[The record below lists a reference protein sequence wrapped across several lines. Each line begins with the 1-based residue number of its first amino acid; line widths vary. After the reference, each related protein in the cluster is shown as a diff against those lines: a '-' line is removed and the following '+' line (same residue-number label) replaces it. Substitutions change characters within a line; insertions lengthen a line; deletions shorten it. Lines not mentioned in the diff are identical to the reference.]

1 MKALLSQARLNSL
14 KDRSKL
20 KKTNAVKPLE
30 FTNCTRLQIPEGAY
44 SSDFAMSYDVTA
56 NQPFCI
62 QLEYSQLLLVFGSGL
77 KFEGQ
82 YINETGETATITK
95 ENGYGAMG
103 AMDVRITPSAD
114 GKVQIYSNNVFEI
127 SEYDEYGGSSDETVS
142 IGILK
147 SQWEGSVT
155 YKAQADD
162 TSSNSYSEELY
173 VINPNTTTFQ
183 AQAGRDA
190 VFRFEAWDLRESGF
204 SSQQLPEQI
213 QRNGEQEGEIVAVHP
228 FMDPSLIDESM
239 TSIDI
244 TASVD
249 VTVTSSTTPDN
260 FPNKV
265 IKFEEKTLYGYDDD
279 DFEDFGWSGSSG
291 LTGGEIAG
299 IVIACIVVVGIAA
312 FCIVWF
318 VVLKKPCFC
327 GGKDSPSA

>member
-1 MKALLSQARLNSL
+1 MKTLLSQARLNSL

-103 AMDVRITPSAD
+103 RMDVRITPSAD
-114 GKVQIYSNNVFEI
+114 GKVQIYSNDVFEI
-127 SEYDEYGGSSDETVS
+127 SEYDDYGYETVS

-147 SQWEGSVT
+147 SQWEGSVYYT
-155 YKAQADD
+155 ESVEQHHVE
-162 TSSNSYSEELY
+162 TLY
-173 VINPNTTTFQ
+173 AINPSTATVK
-183 AQAGRDA
+183 AEAGSDA
-190 VFRFEAWDLRESGF
+190 VFNWRVHILTENLFTDKSTDGF
-204 SSQQLPEQI
+204 YK
-213 QRNGEQEGEIVAVHP
+213 NGEQQGAIVQVS
-228 FMDPSLIDESM
+228 PSFDESK
-239 TSIDI
+239 IDGRKRYD
-244 TASVD
+244 APVD

-327 GGKDSPSA
+327 GGGKDSPSA